1 MGWISMDKAA
11 DPSYTAHPII
21 TLELPLRAHI
31 RIARPEQVVLKIG
44 MGYHDLGSYCYALR
58 SNKTRKKG
66 FSREVVQSSFLK
78 HRPKQV
84 CQVIKALDRLNTEAG
99 KSLETV
105 FGYASHLKI
114 FIDWADANKLHNC
127 LAGGEKTKHAFEA
140 WYVEVHESYK
150 RHEISGQAHNAY
162 LAYVSE
168 LLELVTGLED
178 LRKSFRKLKRHPGLD
193 SGTEPAPEH
202 DFAHALALNQALFDG
217 LCRVVL
223 ENKSFPYK
231 LEMPNSLGWKDSFL
245 WVFPEQMWSLP
256 PHVWGSARE
265 KLTKARWAYDYE
277 HGRLATIEE
286 ISRRYTEGGSQHSLA
301 RVAISNAQNVLNKA
315 NSDDHHWARFML
327 GMLAYNAF
335 MFLFFANT
343 GCNESVARQIETEG
357 KIDLRKLNQSFR
369 SIKYRACG
377 KPISLRVPVAFL
389 PSLRRFMELRSW
401 VLKGSDFPYLFFSL
415 GEHNAGMPTQILRSP
430 LVKGYTSLLRIDPNL
445 PNWGA
450 MKIRATVSDHY
461 QRHYNLS
468 VTAQVLQN
476 TVQTAERSYNAGS
489 LVEHRAEMSL
499 FLEKVAEIS
508 RKQLVMRDGSDLG
521 KAKPLEEGGHC
532 DNYGHPKAVVE
543 GLPIEPDCKLGQ
555 GCLFCQHR
563 VLIASE
569 EDARKVASAAF
580 VMEQMILGPLHEI
593 TLRPLIRKCDDDLE
607 KIANFPGCREMAC
620 GIKKDVFENGNL
632 TPFFADKFQ
641 LFLDLGVIV

>member
-1 MGWISMDKAA
+1 MDKAA
-11 DPSYTAHPII
+11 DPTYTTHPIV
-21 TLELPLRAHI
+21 TLELPLRADI

-58 SNKTRKKG
+58 SNKTREKWL
-66 FSREVVQSSFLK
+66 SRKVVQSSFLK
-78 HRPKQV
+78 QRPKQI
-84 CQVIKALDRLNTEAG
+84 CEVIKALDRLNNDAG

-105 FGYASHLKI
+105 FNYASYFKK
-114 FIDWADANKLHNC
+114 FIDWADVNTFHNC
-127 LAGGEKTKHAFEA
+127 LAGGEKTKQAFEA
-140 WYVEVHESYK
+140 WYVELHERYK
-150 RHEISGQAHNAY
+150 RHEISGQARNAA

-168 LLELVTGLED
+168 LLESVTGLED
-178 LRKSFRKLKRHPGLD
+178 LRKIFRKVTRHPSFG
-193 SGTEPAPEH
+193 SGTEPAQEH
-202 DFAHALALNQALFDG
+202 DFAHALALNQAIFDG
-217 LCRVVL
+217 FCSLVL
-223 ENKSFPYK
+223 ESRSFPFK

-265 KLTKARWAYDYE
+265 KLTKARWAYDFE

-286 ISRRYTEGGSQHSLA
+286 ISGRYAEGSQYTLA
-301 RVAISNAQNVLNKA
+301 SVAIANAQNVLNKA
-315 NSDDHHWARFML
+315 NSDDHHWTRVML

-357 KIDLRKLNQSFR
+357 KIDMRSLNQSFR
-369 SIKYRACG
+369 SIKYRAGG
-377 KPISLRVPVAFL
+377 KPISLRVPIAFL
-389 PSLRRFMELRSW
+389 PSLRRFMELRGW
-401 VLKGSDFPYLFFSL
+401 LLKGSDFPYLFFSF
-415 GEHNAGMPTQILRSP
+415 GEHNAGTPTQILRSP

-445 PNWGA
+445 PNWGPR
-450 MKIRATVSDHY
+450 KIRATVSDHY

-489 LVEHRAEMSL
+489 SVDHRAEMSL
-499 FLEKVAEIS
+499 FLERIAETS
-508 RKQLVMRDGSDLG
+508 RQQLVMKDGSDLG
-521 KAKPLEEGGHC
+521 KSKPLEEGGHC
-532 DNYGHPKAVVE
+532 DSYGHPKAVVE
-543 GLPIEPDCKLGQ
+543 GLPIQPNCKQGQ

-563 VLIASE
+563 VLIAGE

-580 VMEQMILGPLHEI
+580 VMEQMILGQLHEV

-607 KIANFPGCREMAC
+607 KIANFPGCREMVC

-641 LFLDLGVIV
+641 LFLELGLIV